1 LFQKCCRYILK
12 QSAFTQNAKWE
23 ELLKMTEESVDINNI
38 SQKQFLDLVI
48 KAQKLYA
55 PPKKKKV
62 TGF

>member
-1 LFQKCCRYILK
+1 VALFGSILK

-23 ELLKMTEESVDINNI
+23 ELLKMTEESIDSNNL

-55 PPKKKKV
+55 PPKKKK
-62 TGF
+62 